1 MNSNYYPPAPND
13 PYSRYQYMALPRP
26 VAGSQEM
33 SNQLA
38 QSIMGQP
45 AQNVTQ
51 GAGQLAAGLGMGL
64 RKYMSKQYPA
74 APGGA
79 QPSFMTSMAN
89 LFTGG
94 RNGGL
99 Y

>member
-1 MNSNYYPPAPND
+1 MNSNYFPPMPTD
-13 PYSRYQYMALPRP
+13 PYSRYQYMSAARP
-26 VAGSQEM
+26 QAGQQDMAS
-33 SNQLA
+33 QLA

-51 GAGQLAAGLGMGL
+51 GAGQIAAGLGMGL
-64 RKYMSKQYPA
+64 RKYMDKQYPT

-94 RNGGL
+94 HNGGL